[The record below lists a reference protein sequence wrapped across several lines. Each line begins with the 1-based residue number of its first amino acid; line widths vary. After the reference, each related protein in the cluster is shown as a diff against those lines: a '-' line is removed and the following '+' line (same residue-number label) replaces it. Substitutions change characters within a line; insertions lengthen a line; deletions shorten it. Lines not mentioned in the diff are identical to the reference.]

1 MLSFWQKCTHKLAL
15 LSTQP
20 SCRTFSPILPS
31 IEAHA
36 RPRTPLPNVPSTRT
50 RLINS
55 LCSWQF
61 EPYRLAPDDLLLCT
75 VIIFESL
82 LTLSNLPSSLSSL
95 SLENQLIPFL
105 SHLRTLH
112 RSINRYHSFVHAV
125 DVLQGI
131 YYFLTRAG
139 VVPPLW
145 RERGHVWHRTDRE
158 QEGSL
163 TYLLKDGD
171 VFLLC
176 LAAIG
181 HDVGHPG
188 NSNAFLVSL
197 PTRLPKGPG
206 ADMVSIRY
214 RKMCRL
220 RYQDSSSTNPRSSA
234 CTVPSSSDSSLG
246 TACATLSTPAR
257 QRDAR
262 GGGLSWGQSSR
273 PIWGGTSSGSSG
285 SSGAC
290 ESANLESVRS
300 LVRVYLPMAG
310 LLVERLWRLKNLH
323 LRKRSGKTGCSS
335 VRHL

>member
-1 MLSFWQKCTHKLAL
+1 MATPSQFLPGALTLLSLSRFLTAMLSFWQKCTHKLAL
-15 LSTQP
+15 LSMLP
-20 SCRTFSPILPS
+20 SRRTFSFVLPS
-31 IEAHA
+31 IEAYA
-36 RPRTPLPNVPSTRT
+36 IFRPSLSNVLTTRT

-61 EPYRLAPDDLLLCT
+61 EPYRLTPDDLLLCT
-75 VIIFESL
+75 IIIFESL

-95 SLENQLIPFL
+95 SLENNLIPFL
-105 SHLRTLH
+105 SQLRTLH
-112 RSINRYHSFVHAV
+112 RNSNRYHSFIHAV

-197 PTRLPKGPG
+197 PIRLLNVPG
-206 ADMVSIRY
+206 ADIVFIRC
-214 RKMCRL
+214 RKMYRL
-220 RYQDSSSTNPRSSA
+220 RYQDSSSINPRSSA
-234 CTVPSSSDSSLG
+234 CTVRSSSDCSPD
-246 TACATLSTPAR
+246 TACATLSTRAR
-257 QRDAR
+257 LRGAK
-262 GGGLSWGQSSR
+262 GGG
-273 PIWGGTSSGSSG
+273 
-285 SSGAC
+285 
-290 ESANLESVRS
+290 
-300 LVRVYLPMAG
+300 
-310 LLVERLWRLKNLH
+310 
-323 LRKRSGKTGCSS
+323 
-335 VRHL
+335 

>member
-20 SCRTFSPILPS
+20 SCRTPSPVLPFL
-31 IEAHA
+31 EAHPLF
-36 RPRTPLPNVPSTRT
+36 RPSLHNVLSTRT

-75 VIIFESL
+75 IIIFESL
-82 LTLSNLPSSLSSL
+82 LTLSNLPPSLSSL

-105 SHLRTLH
+105 SQLRTLH
-112 RSINRYHSFVHAV
+112 RSSNRYHSFTHAV
-125 DVLQGI
+125 DVLQAL

-145 RERGHVWHRTDRE
+145 RERGQTWDRTDRE

-163 TYLLKDGD
+163 TYLLKDED

-197 PTRLPKGPG
+197 SKRFLKRVG
-206 ADMVSIRY
+206 ADMVSIRC
-214 RKMCRL
+214 RKMYRP
-220 RYQDSSSTNPRSSA
+220 RYQGSSSTNLRSSV
-234 CTVPSSSDSSLG
+234 CTVRSSSDSSLG
-246 TACATLSTPAR
+246 TACDILSTRAR
-257 QRDAR
+257 LRDAK
-262 GGGLSWGQSSR
+262 GGGSSWARSLR

-285 SSGAC
+285 SSEAC
-290 ESANLESVRS
+290 GSANPESARS
-300 LVRVYLPMAG
+300 LVGVYSPTAG
-310 LLVERLWRLKNLH
+310 PLVERLWRLKSLH
-323 LRKRSGKTGCSS
+323 LRKQSGKTGCSS
-335 VRHL
+335 VRH

>member
-1 MLSFWQKCTHKLAL
+1 MVTLSSFLPETLTRLSLNRSLTAMLSFWQRCTHKLAL
-15 LSTQP
+15 LSTLP
-20 SCRTFSPILPS
+20 SCRTFSFVLPS
-31 IEAHA
+31 TEAYA
-36 RPRTPLPNVPSTRT
+36 IFRPSLPDVLSTRT

-75 VIIFESL
+75 IIIFESL

-95 SLENQLIPFL
+95 SLENNLIPFL
-105 SHLRTLH
+105 SQLRTLH
-112 RSINRYHSFVHAV
+112 RNTNRYHSFIHAV
-125 DVLQGI
+125 DVLQAI

-145 RERGHVWHRTDRE
+145 RERGHIWHRTDRE

-197 PTRLPKGPG
+197 PTRLLNGLG
-206 ADMVSIRY
+206 ADMVFIRC
-214 RKMCRL
+214 RKMYRL
-220 RYQDSSSTNPRSSA
+220 RYQDSSSTSPRSSA
-234 CTVPSSSDSSLG
+234 CTVRSSSDCSLD
-246 TACATLSTPAR
+246 TVCAILSTRAR

-262 GGGLSWGQSSR
+262 GGG
-273 PIWGGTSSGSSG
+273 
-285 SSGAC
+285 
-290 ESANLESVRS
+290 
-300 LVRVYLPMAG
+300 
-310 LLVERLWRLKNLH
+310 
-323 LRKRSGKTGCSS
+323 
-335 VRHL
+335 